1 MSGTPSLV
9 LASTSPYR
17 KALLERLRL
26 PFRCKAPGVDEEVT
40 RAGIEDPRD
49 VAVRL
54 ARAKSLAVARSEPDA
69 VVIGSDQLVALGDR
83 ILGKPGSAQRA
94 VAQLLDLAGRTHH
107 LLTAVAIAHRGELVE
122 WLDDAALTMRALTR
136 AEAER
141 YVAADSPLD
150 CAGSYRIESLGIALF
165 DRITSD
171 DATAI
176 VGLPLLRTSA
186 ELRRMGFLIP

>member
-1 MSGTPSLV
+1 MSGTPPLV

-26 PFRCKAPGVDEEVT
+26 PFRCKAPGVDEDAV
-40 RAGIEDPRD
+40 RAGITDPRD
-49 VAVRL
+49 VAVEL
-54 ARAKSLAVARSEPDA
+54 ARRKALAVARFEPDA
-69 VVIGSDQLVALGDR
+69 VVIGSDQVVALGDR
-83 ILGKPGSAQRA
+83 ILGKPGSAERA
-94 VAQLLDLAGRTHH
+94 VAQLLELAGRTHH
-107 LLTAVAIAHRGELVE
+107 LLTAVAIAQHGELVE
-122 WLDDAALTMRALTR
+122 WVDDTALTMRALTR

-150 CAGSYRIESLGIALF
+150 CAGAYRIESLGIALF

-176 VGLPLLRTSA
+176 VGLPLLRMSA
-186 ELRRMGFLIP
+186 ELRSLGFLIP